1 MQMRILGC
9 SGGIGDG
16 RHTTSFLVDDDILI
30 DAGSGITQLGR
41 AELARIDHLFITHA
55 HLDHVLALPPM
66 LDSVAQERA
75 RPLLV
80 HALPEVIEVLGGH
93 LFNWHLW
100 PDFTRVP
107 TADAPFMRY
116 APLALGETVALGD
129 RALTAI
135 PAHHTVPAVG
145 YLIRGARGSV
155 IFSGDTASHP
165 ALWRLVEA
173 TDDLRHLIVETSF
186 PNALRGVAE
195 ASRHYCPASL
205 LHDLAGMR
213 RRVPVWITHL
223 KPGGEAEIMGEI
235 QAGAPAGLSVQA
247 LRQGQVFG
255 GL

>member
-1 MQMRILGC
+1 MEIRILGC

-16 RHTTSFLVDDDILI
+16 RHTTSLLVDDDILI
-30 DAGSGITQLGR
+30 DAGSGVTQLGH
-41 AELARIDHLFITHA
+41 AQLARIDHVFVTHA

-66 LDSVAQERA
+66 LDSVAQERG

-107 TADAPFMRY
+107 SPDAPFMRY
-116 APLALGETVALGD
+116 APIVLGETVTLGS

-135 PAHHTVPAVG
+135 PAHHTVPAAG
-145 YLIRGARGSV
+145 YLIRGGEGSV
-155 IFSGDTASHP
+155 LFSGDTASHE
-165 ALWRLVEA
+165 ALWAIVEETA
-173 TDDLRHLIVETSF
+173 DLRHLIVETSF

-205 LHDLAGMR
+205 LPDLARMR

-223 KPGGEAEIMGEI
+223 KPGGEAEIMREI
-235 QAGAPAGLSVQA
+235 QSGAPAGLSVEA